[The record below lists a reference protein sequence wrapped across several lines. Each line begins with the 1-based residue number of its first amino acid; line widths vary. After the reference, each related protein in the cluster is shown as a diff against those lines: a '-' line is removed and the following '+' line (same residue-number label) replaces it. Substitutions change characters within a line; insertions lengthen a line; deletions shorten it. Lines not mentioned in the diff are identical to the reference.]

1 MRKEI
6 LNLICVHSFIFDFLR
21 SFLFFDKSHK
31 FIPRVHVYT
40 LFVDH
45 ESLFFGKMK

>member
-1 MRKEI
+1 VYTP
-6 LNLICVHSFIFDFLR
+6 LFLIFFEVFY
-21 SFLFFDKSHK
+21 FFDKSHK